1 MKYWWNKWVSKPK
14 CFKKWKQTQAILV
27 LNFPVD
33 DGILDRIRLY
43 YRLVVPMASSN
54 KSFCSKDSKGDHADD
69 RGNQKVSENP
79 MHIEFWGFK
88 IAKIYMNYFLLQI
101 HLTNVRK
108 QGLSKETGF
117 HNLTTTCSTRGGS
130 L

>member
-1 MKYWWNKWVSKPK
+1 M
-14 CFKKWKQTQAILV
+14 

-33 DGILDRIRLY
+33 DGILDRIRSY

-54 KSFCSKDSKGDHADD
+54 KSFCSKDSKGGHADD

-101 HLTNVRK
+101 HLTNVRNRVYLK
-108 QGLSKETGF
+108 RPVF
-117 HNLTTTCSTRGGS
+117 II
-130 L
+130 

>member
-1 MKYWWNKWVSKPK
+1 METNTSNTCVEFPCRLWHFRPYKIVL
-14 CFKKWKQTQAILV
+14 QA
-27 LNFPVD
+27 
-33 DGILDRIRLY
+33 GGAK
-43 YRLVVPMASSN
+43 ASSN

-69 RGNQKVSENP
+69 RGNQKGSQNP

-117 HNLTTTCSTRGGS
+117 HNLTTICSTRGGS

>member
-1 MKYWWNKWVSKPK
+1 M
-14 CFKKWKQTQAILV
+14 

-33 DGILDRIRLY
+33 DGILDRIRSY
-43 YRLVVPMASSN
+43 YVLL
-54 KSFCSKDSKGDHADD
+54 KGDHVDD
-69 RGNQKVSENP
+69 RSNQKVSQNP

-117 HNLTTTCSTRGGS
+117 HNLTTICSTRGGS

>member
-1 MKYWWNKWVSKPK
+1 
-14 CFKKWKQTQAILV
+14 
-27 LNFPVD
+27 
-33 DGILDRIRLY
+33 
-43 YRLVVPMASSN
+43 
-54 KSFCSKDSKGDHADD
+54 
-69 RGNQKVSENP
+69 

-117 HNLTTTCSTRGGS
+117 HNLITICSTRGGS